1 MNSADFEKLA
11 GQLAEIATAA
21 DFKKTAAAGGI
32 SDFLNSDAGRYLIG
46 GGGGAAAG
54 AILGAA
60 QPDKEKRK
68 RNMLYYGAL
77 GGLGGLGV
85 AHLTNS
91 LASPPTPPP
100 PAYGSAAAVKQQKA
114 EADAAATDAF
124 TTHLVDK
131 GPGVLAQQG
140 AGMVVGGVGGSVG
153 RGVANATATSAA
165 QRTQELA
172 SAQALAARNM
182 RVGNQTARE
191 NVTELF
197 GKKMTGIE
205 QRQARAL
212 ADATAQARA
221 AQALTGVPA
230 NLTINKLK
238 AQQAA
243 EIALKNK
250 NYRAGLTRLSGS
262 HTAAEAA
269 NAAKFTR
276 QMKNRSRG
284 LGALG
289 LLLRYGPLAL
299 GYAGGT
305 QLPAA
310 LSPTAPDTSK

>member
-11 GQLAEIATAA
+11 GQLAEIATSA
-21 DFKKTAAAGGI
+21 DFEKTAAGGV
-32 SDFLNSDAGRYLIG
+32 SDFLRSDAGRYLIG
-46 GGGGAAAG
+46 GLGGAGAG

-68 RNMLYYGAL
+68 RNMLYYGTL

-91 LASPPTPPP
+91 LAAPQTSPG
-100 PAYGSAAAVKQQKA
+100 PAPGSAAAAKQQKA
-114 EADAAATDAF
+114 VSDAAATDAF
-124 TTHLVDK
+124 TTHLSDK

-140 AGMVVGGVGGSVG
+140 AGMAGGYVGGRIG
-153 RGVANATATSAA
+153 APIADATAASATKH
-165 QRTQELA
+165 TQALT
-172 SAQALAARNM
+172 SAQALAARKM
-182 RVGNQTARE
+182 QAGNQTARE

-212 ADATAQARA
+212 ADAAAKARA

-230 NLTINKLK
+230 HLTIDKLK

-243 EIALKNK
+243 EIALKTK
-250 NYRAGLTRLSGS
+250 NYRSGLDRLRSGQS
-262 HTAAEAA
+262 AAEAA
-269 NAAKFTR
+269 NAANFTR
-276 QMKNRSRG
+276 QMKNRGRG

-289 LLLRYGPLAL
+289 LLLRYGPLAA